1 MSQLRHRYIVA
12 LGSNVRH
19 IRHGPP
25 RKVLSAAIA
34 AMQDN
39 GLKLQAIAPTIESAP
54 LGPSRRRYANTA
66 VLIATDLGPEAFL
79 AVLQAIETA
88 FGRKRTGQPWSA
100 RVLDL
105 DILLWSGGTWYGPHL
120 TIPHPL
126 FRQRA
131 FALAPA
137 ATIAP
142 AWRDPISG
150 YTLRQL
156 LHRLTHPVTLLVP
169 PRGRALSS
177 VGRATDF

>member
-1 MSQLRHRYIVA
+1 MRQLGHCYIVA

-19 IRHGPP
+19 IRHGSP

-34 AMQDN
+34 AMQDT
-39 GLKLQAIAPTIESAP
+39 GLELQAIAPIMESAP

-66 VLIATDLGPEAFL
+66 AMIATNLGPEALL
-79 AVLQAIETA
+79 ATLQAIEAA

-105 DILLWSGGTWYGPHL
+105 DILLWSGGTWFSPNL

-126 FRQRA
+126 FRQRT

-142 AWRDPISG
+142 DWRDPISG

-156 LHRLTHPVTLLVP
+156 LHRLTHTVTLLVP
-169 PRGRALSS
+169 PAWSGP
-177 VGRATDF
+177 